1 MRRSPGLLLP
11 VHLALACLV
20 LAAVPVRAQE
30 SVPAGL
36 GGTWLAED
44 IAGKGVI
51 DDLQTT
57 LEIKPDGSYGGNGG
71 CNTYR
76 GKLKVQNG
84 NIAFA
89 PAAATRKMCAP
100 AVMDQEQKFFD
111 ALGTV
116 TSWKLENGI
125 LHLTGKDGAPAL
137 RLAEM
142 KTGTDIVIRLPGPQQ
157 DVARETA
164 IYLCDGDRRIGVEYI
179 NAGATALAV
188 LSVGEETVV
197 AVNVLSASGAR
208 YTGGRYEWWTKGD
221 EATLRDLTEGD
232 EASGLACRKTG

>member
-1 MRRSPGLLLP
+1 MRRSFALLP
-11 VHLALACLV
+11 PALLCLV
-20 LAAVPVRAQE
+20 LAAAPAGADE
-30 SVPAGL
+30 AVPAGL
-36 GGTWLAED
+36 GGSWLAED

-51 DDLQTT
+51 DDLHTT

-116 TSWKLENGI
+116 TSWKLENGV
-125 LHLTGKDGAPAL
+125 LHLTGKDGAPAI
-137 RLAEM
+137 RLAGL
-142 KTGTDIVIRLPGPQQ
+142 KTGTDIVIRLPGPQRE
-157 DVARETA
+157 VARLTA
-164 IYLCDGDRRIGVEYI
+164 IYQCDDERRIGVEYI
-179 NAGATALAV
+179 NAGDTALAV
-188 LSVGEETVV
+188 LSLTDETVV

-208 YTGGRYEWWTKGD
+208 YAGGRYEWWTKGD
-221 EATLRDLTEGD
+221 EATFRDMTTGEDTPGLT
-232 EASGLACRKTG
+232 CRKMG